1 MKRVILLFIALVACH
16 VSWLQAQ
23 TLDPQWHDVEK
34 NAQYAVVH
42 KELFG
47 AMQTISIFRY
57 KASWY
62 FIDIVNDPGVKSGTT
77 SLLAKRYNA
86 LAAINGSYFNVKTLE
101 PVTYIKENKVQ
112 EGYTTPEEL
121 HQRVD
126 GLVCT
131 DGHRFAID
139 ICDTLGYAKAAKGY
153 QDAMASGP
161 VLLKNY
167 KRQPLKKS
175 GFYDGFHPRTFLG
188 ITADKWI
195 YLVVIDGRFKEAKG
209 MTIEQTATVAEM
221 LGLKDALNLDG
232 GGSSTMWVKGLG
244 VISHPYDNKVFDNAG
259 ERVVP
264 NVVIIRKW

>member
-1 MKRVILLFIALVACH
+1 MRKAFLILSLLCSLSAAC
-16 VSWLQAQ
+16 LYAQ
-23 TLDPQWHDVEK
+23 TLELKWHDVEK

-47 AMQTISIFRY
+47 AMQTISVFRY

-62 FIDIVNDPGVKSGTT
+62 FIDIINDPGIKAGTT

-86 LAAINGSYFNVKTLE
+86 LAAINGSYFDVQTLE
-101 PVTYIKENKVQ
+101 PVTYIKEDKVQ

-126 GLVCT
+126 GILCA
-131 DGHRFAID
+131 DRHRFAIEL
-139 ICDTLGYAKAAKGY
+139 CDTLGYARAAKGY
-153 QDAMASGP
+153 QDAMAAGP
-161 VLLKNY
+161 VLLKNF
-167 KRQPLKKS
+167 KRQPLKQS

-188 ITADKWI
+188 ITADGWI

-209 MTIEQTATVAEM
+209 MTIEQTASVAQM

-232 GGSSTMWVKGLG
+232 GGSSTMWIKGLG
-244 VISHPYDNKVFDNAG
+244 VISHPYDNKVFDNEG